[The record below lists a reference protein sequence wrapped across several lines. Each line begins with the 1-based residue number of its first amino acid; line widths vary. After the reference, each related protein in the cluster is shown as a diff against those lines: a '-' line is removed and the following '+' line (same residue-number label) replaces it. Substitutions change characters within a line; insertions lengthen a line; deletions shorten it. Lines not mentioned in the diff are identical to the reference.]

1 VITLNLVYHVTTV
14 GLNPIQ
20 LVLVGTTL
28 EVTVLLLEVP
38 TGVVADVF
46 SRRLSTIVG
55 FFIIGVGFFIE
66 GSFPVF
72 SAVVLAQVVW
82 GAGWTFISG
91 ARSAWLADEVGK
103 DKVAPVYLR
112 AAQLRQ
118 LGLLAGIPISVA
130 LGSLRLNLPILF
142 GGGMSVLVGLFLI
155 LFMPEEGFQP
165 APSEGR
171 RTWGTALQTLR
182 DGLVMVKKRRAL
194 LVFLAIGV
202 FVGLSSEGYDRLWTP
217 HILQSFDFPITGSM
231 NAQSWF
237 GTMRLGSILLTLAFT
252 EITRRR
258 FSAVGF
264 DNVVRALQSV
274 YAIMVGGVF
283 LLALTDNI
291 LLAILAYWMV
301 EAMRGTASPLNEG
314 WVNQH
319 VDSKV
324 RATVLSMTGQADALG
339 QIVGGP
345 IVGAIGTVFS
355 LRTALAVSSII
366 LSPVVA
372 LYARIKT

>member
-1 VITLNLVYHVTTV
+1 
-14 GLNPIQ
+14 
-20 LVLVGTTL
+20 VGTTL

-38 TGVVADVF
+38 TGVVADVY
-46 SRRLSTIVG
+46 SRRLSTIIG
-55 FFIIGVGFFIE
+55 FLIMGTGFMIE
-66 GSFPVF
+66 GSLPVF
-72 SAVVLAQVVW
+72 GAVVLAQVVW

-91 ARSAWLADEVGK
+91 ARSAWLSDEVGQ

-130 LGSLRLNLPILF
+130 LGSVRLTLPILF
-142 GGGMSVLVGLFLI
+142 GGVLSVLLGLFLV
-155 LFMPEEGFQP
+155 LFMPEKGFQP
-165 APSEGR
+165 AAPEER
-171 RTWGTALQTLR
+171 VTWGAAFQTLR
-182 DGLVMVKKRRAL
+182 DGLVTVKRRPAL
-194 LVFLAIGV
+194 LLFLAIGI

-217 HILQSFDFPITGSM
+217 HILQNFVFPAAFNL

-264 DNVVRALQSV
+264 ENVVHALQSV
-274 YAIMVGGVF
+274 YAVMVGGVL
-283 LLALTDNI
+283 LLALTDNV
-291 LLAILAYWMV
+291 LLAILAYWTV
-301 EAMRGTASPLNEG
+301 ETMRGTASPLSEG

-319 VDSKV
+319 IDSRV

-355 LRTALAVSSII
+355 LRAALAVSSLV

-372 LYARIKT
+372 LYTRIKT